1 MLHSI
6 LAVTSFS
13 LRGSRDNFRVPGVL
27 LDRLQGS
34 LGVSDVSSTRT
45 STIIT
50 GISII
55 LAFFLKGVECE
66 NSSRSFFS
74 HNPHTSTSH
83 TRQTTRVPSPFR
95 IYRHINR
102 THSLPLRTFT
112 TAVSTKN
119 PPPKQKCPIITKDD
133 TFLDEERRYLIVP
146 FILFLFLVT
155 D

>member
-1 MLHSI
+1 MIIFVFQGCSWTGCKGRWASQMS
-6 LAVTSFS
+6 LARVRAPLS
-13 LRGSRDNFRVPGVL
+13 LVF
-27 LDRLQGS
+27 
-34 LGVSDVSSTRT
+34 TYF
-45 STIIT
+45 
-50 GISII
+50 
-55 LAFFLKGVECE
+55 LAFFERCRMR

-83 TRQTTRVPSPFR
+83 TRQTKRVPSPFR